1 QFLSLCAPLTRE
13 HPEVLPFL
21 SARHLRAHPDFRGS
35 AEFRNILGRLL
46 RRVQGRRRKV
56 YVYINELCTVLKA
69 RALRRRLPLHSLPH
83 QEPQGASQCPHG
95 ACQDPHRYPGAPSQ
109 CANASSS
116 HPGAPSQH
124 PAASPRCSSTSSQHP
139 GDPGASPAAQ
149 RRAGGSRRQIRHLE
163 HLLRVYAGEIR
174 RLQERELD
182 LAELD
187 SADSPYLQENR
198 LKRRMMRIFRRLCQ
212 LKECSSLTGRV
223 LEQRIRFRG
232 TRYPEVNRRIER
244 FINRPDAFPDYSD
257 ILREIRG
264 ASARHGLGLG
274 RRQMENMAQEA
285 FREVGNRLQER
296 RHLDL
301 VYNFGSHLTDQYR
314 PGMDPALSD
323 PELAQRLRRNRRL
336 ALARLDDVIAR
347 FAQRQE

>member
-1 QFLSLCAPLTRE
+1 QFLSLCAPLTEE

-21 SARHLRAHPDFRGS
+21 SSRHLRAHPDFRGS

-69 RALRRRLPLHSLPH
+69 RALRRRLPLRSLPH
-83 QEPQGASQCPHG
+83 QCPPTPSQ
-95 ACQDPHRYPGAPSQ
+95 YLNAPS
-109 CANASSS
+109 
-116 HPGAPSQH
+116 
-124 PAASPRCSSTSSQHP
+124 RCSSTSSQP
-139 GDPGASPAAQ
+139 PGASSSNSNIPSQYPGAPSSDTHDPASSP
-149 RRAGGSRRQIRHLE
+149 RRSGGGSRRQIRHLE
-163 HLLRVYAGEIR
+163 HLLRVYASEIR

-232 TRYPEVNRRIER
+232 TRYPEVNRSIER

-301 VYNFGSHLTDQYR
+301 VYNFGSHLTDEYR
-314 PGMDPALSD
+314 PGTDPALSD

>member
-1 QFLSLCAPLTRE
+1 QFLSLCAPLTQE

-21 SARHLRAHPDFRGS
+21 SARHLRAHPAFRGS

-46 RRVQGRRRKV
+46 RRVRGRRRKV

-69 RALRRRLPLHSLPH
+69 RALRRRLPLHALPAATPR
-83 QEPQGASQCPHG
+83 QTSANQCPDGASH
-95 ACQDPHRYPGAPSQ
+95 APSQ
-109 CANASSS
+109 YPSAPSQHPGNSSQYPS
-116 HPGAPSQH
+116 APSQYPSAPSQHPGAPSQ
-124 PAASPRCSSTSSQHP
+124 PPEPS
-139 GDPGASPAAQ
+139 G

-212 LKECSSLTGRV
+212 LKDCSSLTGRV

-232 TRYPEVNRRIER
+232 TRYPEVNRSIER

-264 ASARHGLGLG
+264 ASARHRLGLG

-301 VYNFGSHLTDQYR
+301 VYNFGSHLTDEYR
-314 PGMDPALSD
+314 PG
-323 PELAQRLRRNRRL
+323 
-336 ALARLDDVIAR
+336 
-347 FAQRQE
+347 

>member
-1 QFLSLCAPLTRE
+1 VYPGAPRCTPGVSRRAQVRAGDAVPVSPQFLSLCAPLTRE

-21 SARHLRAHPDFRGS
+21 SSRHLRAQPDFRGS

-46 RRVQGRRRKV
+46 RRARGRRHKI

-69 RALRRRLPLHSLPH
+69 RALRRRLPLRSLPPASPQRPPSPH
-83 QEPQGASQCPHG
+83 QCPPSSPHDPSQYPSASSQYPNGSSRAPGGSSEAPGASAPG
-95 ACQDPHRYPGAPSQ
+95 DPRDPAAPSQ
-109 CANASSS
+109 
-116 HPGAPSQH
+116 
-124 PAASPRCSSTSSQHP
+124 SP
-139 GDPGASPAAQ
+139 
-149 RRAGGSRRQIRHLE
+149 RRAGGSKRQIRYLE
-163 HLLRVYAGEIR
+163 NLLRVYAGEIR

-182 LAELD
+182 LQELD

-232 TRYPEVNRRIER
+232 TRYPEVNRGIER

-274 RRQMENMAQEA
+274 RRQMESMAQEA

-301 VYNFGSHLTDQYR
+301 IYNFGSHLTDQYR
-314 PGMDPALSD
+314 PG
-323 PELAQRLRRNRRL
+323 
-336 ALARLDDVIAR
+336 
-347 FAQRQE
+347 

>member
-1 QFLSLCAPLTRE
+1 LSQFLSVCAPLTQE

-21 SARHLRAHPDFRGS
+21 SSRHLRAHPDFRGS

-46 RRVQGRRRKV
+46 RRVRGRRRKV

-69 RALRRRLPLHSLPH
+69 RALRRRLPLRALP
-83 QEPQGASQCPHG
+83 GARPCPHG
-95 ACQDPHRYPGAPSQ
+95 TFQSPHCSAHTQ
-109 CANASSS
+109 
-116 HPGAPSQH
+116 SQH
-124 PAASPRCSSTSSQHP
+124 PSAQSQYPSAQSQHPSAQSQHP
-139 GDPGASPAAQ
+139 GAQSQQPEPGGG

-212 LKECSSLTGRV
+212 LKDCSSLTGRV

-232 TRYPEVNRRIER
+232 TRYPEVNRSIER

-264 ASARHGLGLG
+264 ASARHRLGLG

-301 VYNFGSHLTDQYR
+301 VYNFGSHLTDEYR
-314 PGMDPALSD
+314 PGT
-323 PELAQRLRRNRRL
+323 
-336 ALARLDDVIAR
+336 
-347 FAQRQE
+347 

>member
-1 QFLSLCAPLTRE
+1 QFLSLCAPLTQE

-21 SARHLRAHPDFRGS
+21 SSRHLRAHPDFRAS
-35 AEFRNILGRLL
+35 AEFRNIRGRLL
-46 RRVQGRRRKV
+46 RRARGRRHKI

-69 RALRRRLPLHSLPH
+69 RALRRRLPLRSLPG
-83 QEPQGASQCPHG
+83 PSASQCRPSSSQCRPTPSCGDCGAPSHG
-95 ACQDPHRYPGAPSQ
+95 DPGAPS
-109 CANASSS
+109 
-116 HPGAPSQH
+116 H
-124 PAASPRCSSTSSQHP
+124 
-139 GDPGASPAAQ
+139 GDPGPSSSSSPPPPPPRQ
-149 RRAGGSRRQIRHLE
+149 RPGGSKRQIRHLE
-163 HLLRVYAGEIR
+163 NLLRVYAGEIR

-182 LAELD
+182 FQDLD

-232 TRYPEVNRRIER
+232 TRYPEVNRGIER

-301 VYNFGSHLTDQYR
+301 VYNFGSHL
-314 PGMDPALSD
+314 
-323 PELAQRLRRNRRL
+323 
-336 ALARLDDVIAR
+336 
-347 FAQRQE
+347 

>member
-1 QFLSLCAPLTRE
+1 QFLSVCAPLTQE

-21 SARHLRAHPDFRGS
+21 SSRHARAHPEFLGS

-46 RRVQGRRRKV
+46 QRLRGRHCKV

-69 RALRRRLPLHSLPH
+69 RALRRRLTLRAPTHPH
-83 QEPQGASQCPHG
+83 RPGPSQCPHDPSQSPHGDSQCPHG
-95 ACQDPHRYPGAPSQ
+95 PSQ
-109 CANASSS
+109 CPAVPSPRRDGSSDCPNGSSRPASD
-116 HPGAPSQH
+116 
-124 PAASPRCSSTSSQHP
+124 ASPR
-139 GDPGASPAAQ
+139 DAAAPSA
-149 RRAGGSRRQIRHLE
+149 RPGGSRRQIRYLE
-163 HLLRVYAGEIR
+163 NLLRVHAGEIR

-182 LAELD
+182 LQELD
-187 SADSPYLQENR
+187 SEDSPYLQENR

-244 FINRPDAFPDYSD
+244 FINRPDVFPDYSD
-257 ILREIRG
+257 ILREIRA
-264 ASARHGLGLG
+264 ASGRHGLGLG

-314 PGMDPALSD
+314 PGQGTA
-323 PELAQRLRRNRRL
+323 
-336 ALARLDDVIAR
+336 
-347 FAQRQE
+347 

>member
-1 QFLSLCAPLTRE
+1 QFLSLCAPLTWE

-46 RRVQGRRRKV
+46 RRVRARRRKV

-69 RALRRRLPLHSLPH
+69 RALRRRLALRAAPP
-83 QEPQGASQCPHG
+83 GADRASSQ
-95 ACQDPHRYPGAPSQ
+95 YPSASSQRPSASSQYPSAPSQ
-109 CANASSS
+109 RPSASSQYPS
-116 HPGAPSQH
+116 APSQR
-124 PAASPRCSSTSSQHP
+124 PSAAPCP
-139 GDPGASPAAQ
+139 SPAEP

-163 HLLRVYAGEIR
+163 HLLRVYAAEIR

-232 TRYPEVNRRIER
+232 TRYPEVNRSIER

-301 VYNFGSHLTDQYR
+301 VYNFGSHLTDEYR
-314 PGMDPALSD
+314 PG
-323 PELAQRLRRNRRL
+323 N
-336 ALARLDDVIAR
+336 
-347 FAQRQE
+347 

>member
-1 QFLSLCAPLTRE
+1 QFLSLCAPLTQE

-21 SARHLRAHPDFRGS
+21 SSRHLRAHPDFRGS

-46 RRVQGRRRKV
+46 RRVRGRRRKV

-69 RALRRRLPLHSLPH
+69 RALRRRLPLRAPRPPSAHHDPSAQSQHPNASSND
-83 QEPQGASQCPHG
+83 PNAPSRSSSASSQCPS
-95 ACQDPHRYPGAPSQ
+95 APSQ
-109 CANASSS
+109 
-116 HPGAPSQH
+116 
-124 PAASPRCSSTSSQHP
+124 CSSTSSHRPSAPSHP
-139 GDPGASPAAQ
+139 SPGSPPLSP

-163 HLLRVYAGEIR
+163 HLLRVYAAEIR

-212 LKECSSLTGRV
+212 LKECSELTGRV

-232 TRYPEVNRRIER
+232 TRYPEVNRSIER

-274 RRQMENMAQEA
+274 RRQMQDMAQEA

-301 VYNFGSHLTDQYR
+301 VYNFGSHLTDEYR
-314 PGMDPALSD
+314 PG
-323 PELAQRLRRNRRL
+323 
-336 ALARLDDVIAR
+336 
-347 FAQRQE
+347 

>member
-1 QFLSLCAPLTRE
+1 SQFLSVCAPLTQE

-21 SARHLRAHPDFRGS
+21 SSRHLRAHPDFRGS

-46 RRVQGRRRKV
+46 RRVRGRRRKV

-69 RALRRRLPLHSLPH
+69 RALRRRLPLRALPAPPPPPTH
-83 QEPQGASQCPHG
+83 LGPDGAHLGHAPAHLGHAPAHLGHAPAHLGPDG
-95 ACQDPHRYPGAPSQ
+95 AHLAPSQ
-109 CANASSS
+109 Y
-116 HPGAPSQH
+116 PGTQSQ
-124 PAASPRCSSTSSQHP
+124 PPEPP
-139 GDPGASPAAQ
+139 G

-212 LKECSSLTGRV
+212 LKDCSSLTGRV

-232 TRYPEVNRRIER
+232 TRYPEVNRSIER

-264 ASARHGLGLG
+264 ASARHRLGLG

-301 VYNFGSHLTDQYR
+301 VYNFGSHLTDEYR
-314 PGMDPALSD
+314 PG
-323 PELAQRLRRNRRL
+323 
-336 ALARLDDVIAR
+336 
-347 FAQRQE
+347 

>member
-1 QFLSLCAPLTRE
+1 PS
-13 HPEVLPFL
+13 
-21 SARHLRAHPDFRGS
+21 
-35 AEFRNILGRLL
+35 
-46 RRVQGRRRKV
+46 
-56 YVYINELCTVLKA
+56 
-69 RALRRRLPLHSLPH
+69 
-83 QEPQGASQCPHG
+83 
-95 ACQDPHRYPGAPSQ
+95 APSQ
-109 CANASSS
+109 YPS
-116 HPGAPSQH
+116 APSQH
-124 PAASPRCSSTSSQHP
+124 PSAPSQHPSAPSRCPSASPRL
-139 GDPGASPAAQ
+139 PGAPPEEP
-149 RRAGGSRRQIRHLE
+149 RRSGGSRRQIRHLE
-163 HLLRVYAGEIR
+163 HLLRVYASEIR

-314 PGMDPALSD
+314 PGTDPALSD